1 MILHVPEISGDYF
14 RVAQHLRRR
23 TIGNTA
29 AKVEH
34 GDAVSNLLDEA
45 HVVIDYKNGEP
56 VSLKP
61 LQKLDELVFFDS
73 IQASARFIEEQQ
85 LGAAGEGPRDLSES
99 PVPIGEALHC
109 LLAEFR
115 KTDEIEGSKG
125 MLLHSG

>member
-1 MILHVPEISGDYF
+1 MSLHVSEISGHDF

-23 TIGNTA
+23 TVGNTA

-34 GDAVSNLLDEA
+34 GNAIGNLLDQA

-56 VSLKP
+56 VSLKT
-61 LQKLDELVFFDS
+61 LQKLDELAFFDS

-99 PVPIGEALHC
+99 LVPIGEALHR

-115 KTDEIEGSKG
+115 ETDEIEGSKS